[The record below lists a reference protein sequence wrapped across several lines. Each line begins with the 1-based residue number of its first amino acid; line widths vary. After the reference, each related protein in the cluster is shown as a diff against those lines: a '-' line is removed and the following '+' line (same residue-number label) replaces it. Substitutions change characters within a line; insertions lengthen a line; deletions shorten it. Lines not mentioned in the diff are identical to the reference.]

1 MKTWMTSWKLL
12 SLLKCSLIIK
22 NEVKEQEERFG
33 GMLIGRLG
41 GNLLGSML
49 TGKGVIRAS
58 KGTIKVGER
67 ANRAG

>member
-1 MKTWMTSWKLL
+1 
-12 SLLKCSLIIK
+12 
-22 NEVKEQEERFG
+22 
-33 GMLIGRLG
+33 MLIGRLG

>member
-1 MKTWMTSWKLL
+1 M
-12 SLLKCSLIIK
+12 KCSLIIK
-22 NEVKEQEERFG
+22 NEVKEQEEGFG

-49 TGKGVIRAS
+49 TGKWVIRAS